1 MAMIDMKHRKIT
13 MYAVIVSVL
22 YWLAESVGHKYVF
35 SEEVFEIFPSDVN
48 ELWMRSL
55 IIVLIIVFG
64 FIADKQANRIRA
76 AEKEK
81 REIFAATVSST
92 QHVMNNLLN
101 QLQLVLFEE
110 GKAHALSDGTRKLLA
125 ESIREGKEQMDRLSS
140 VTELDETTIKESVEP
155 K

>member
-1 MAMIDMKHRKIT
+1 MDMKNRKIT

-22 YWLAESVGHKYVF
+22 YWLAESVGHRYVF
-35 SEEVFEIFPSDVN
+35 SEEVFEIIPSDVN
-48 ELWMRSL
+48 ELWMRTL

-64 FIADKQANRIRA
+64 WIADNQAARIRA

-81 REIFAATVSST
+81 ANIFAATVSST

-101 QLQLVLFEE
+101 QLQLVLLEE
-110 GKAHALSDGTRKLLA
+110 DRAHALSDDTRKLL
-125 ESIREGKEQMDRLSS
+125 EKSIREGKEQMDKLSS
-140 VTELDETTIKESVEP
+140 VTELDEETIKKSVEP

>member
-1 MAMIDMKHRKIT
+1 MATMDLKHRKIT
-13 MYAVIVSVL
+13 IYAVILSVL
-22 YWLAESVGHKYVF
+22 YWLAESVGHRFVF
-35 SEEVFEIFPSDVN
+35 SDEVFEIIPSDVN

-55 IIVLIIVFG
+55 IIVLLIVFG
-64 FIADKQANRIRA
+64 FIADNQANRIRA

-81 REIFAATVSST
+81 REIFAATLSST

-110 GKAHALSDGTRKLLA
+110 DKAHALSDNTRKLL
-125 ESIREGKEQMDRLSS
+125 EKSIREGKKQMDRLSS
-140 VTELDETTIKESVEP
+140 VTKLDEETIRKSVEP